1 MSKTLWHT
9 IQIKVPREM
18 VELTKSGKV
27 SVKKTLTRT
36 FMISKSQKKPAIKL
50 IPSNSNKPEIIN
62 DGKEWDIDKL
72 KERMIKAKEL
82 GKKNANK
89 NIFEVKEKKVN
100 KILAQKIINRA
111 KDLGQIKRLSD
122 RKAKAKFN
130 AIVESIQMINDST
143 ARYNHAMKMKDTL
156 IKLKEQLDKAYP
168 NETFMVYKP
177 SEGYKIP
184 DEDKGLYFGKEPNAP
199 KIKGLGEENI
209 NNVKNAEN
217 KKEKL
222 KLQMKSINKRT
233 KKGREEIINI
243 ENEIDDI
250 DKYLKSYEGL
260 KDRISEIFY
269 QSRKNGSNIKLN
281 DAYEAIVISKKISEI
296 DGGDILIIKGD
307 DNAPRSLRYSKSKT
321 SLAYIKEKDS
331 PSKYDEIIF

>member
-156 IKLKEQLDKAYP
+156 IKLK
-168 NETFMVYKP
+168 
-177 SEGYKIP
+177 
-184 DEDKGLYFGKEPNAP
+184 
-199 KIKGLGEENI
+199 
-209 NNVKNAEN
+209 
-217 KKEKL
+217 
-222 KLQMKSINKRT
+222 
-233 KKGREEIINI
+233 
-243 ENEIDDI
+243 
-250 DKYLKSYEGL
+250 
-260 KDRISEIFY
+260 
-269 QSRKNGSNIKLN
+269 
-281 DAYEAIVISKKISEI
+281 
-296 DGGDILIIKGD
+296 
-307 DNAPRSLRYSKSKT
+307 
-321 SLAYIKEKDS
+321 
-331 PSKYDEIIF
+331 